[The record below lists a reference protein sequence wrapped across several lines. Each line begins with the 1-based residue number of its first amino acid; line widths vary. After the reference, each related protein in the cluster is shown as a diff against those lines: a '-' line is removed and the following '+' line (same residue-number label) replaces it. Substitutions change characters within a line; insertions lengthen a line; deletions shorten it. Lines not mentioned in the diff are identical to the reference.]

1 MSEVKDVDESIVVQQ
16 LNRTLRDLF
25 LFWFSVGFLHME
37 RVTWESA
44 CDILQKV
51 ITVLIY
57 FISDYNC
64 FCFHL
69 LHF

>member
-1 MSEVKDVDESIVVQQ
+1 MSEMKDVDESIVVQQ

-44 CDILQKV
+44 CDICKK
-51 ITVLIY
+51 
-57 FISDYNC
+57 
-64 FCFHL
+64 
-69 LHF
+69 